1 MANPQPDKFTRVS
14 TELLEAKMKY
24 RISGEENQIWEVI
37 IRQTFGFHKSVDY
50 ISLSQFCIKT
60 NLKKPHVCRAIRN
73 LLNKNMIIKKDNG
86 RGHNYS
92 IQKNFDKWK
101 PLSKKV
107 ILPKLIISV
116 AKKDN
121 LGVPKMVHTIDTNTI
136 DTKQKISD
144 PVSSFFQYY
153 LLKTKKQFKLT
164 PIRKNLILKKLSEG
178 YTMDELKQA
187 VDNFIKD
194 KWEGRADHM
203 DLIYCIGQQKGKAD
217 NLDKWL
223 NIKQAEKRSKY
234 HVR

>member
-101 PLSKKV
+101 TLSKKV
-107 ILPKLIISV
+107 ILPKMVISV

-121 LGVPKMVHTIDTNTI
+121 LGVPKMVHTIDTTI
-136 DTKQKISD
+136 DTKQKISK

-153 LLKTKKQFKLT
+153 LLKTKKQYKLT
-164 PIRKNLILKKLSEG
+164 PDREKLIKKRLADG
-178 YTMDELKQA
+178 YTPEQLRLA
-187 VDNFIKD
+187 VDNFVKD
-194 KWEGRADHM
+194 DWEGRANHM
-203 DLIYCIGQQKGKAD
+203 DLIYCIGKQNGKAD
-217 NLDKWL
+217 NLEKWI
-223 NIKQAEKRSKY
+223 NKNKAEKRSKY